1 MSNKGFAPVAMAEE
15 YWANSHMSIARYYGR
30 IQFNSHEYQI
40 VNKHGITIFELSDPS
55 SKHYVGGG
63 NKKAIEPGEPADLV
77 RRDFITYY
85 RRLGRERFL
94 EVLKEH
100 QQASDTELK
109 KIFKALT
116 KKKK

>member
-1 MSNKGFAPVAMAEE
+1 MRNKAFAPVAMAEE
-15 YWANSHMSIARYYGR
+15 YWANSHLSIARYYGGVTF
-30 IQFNSHEYQI
+30 ISHEYQI
-40 VNKHGITIFELSDPS
+40 VNKHGITIFELSNPD

-77 RRDFITYY
+77 RKDFITYY
-85 RRLGRERFL
+85 RRLGRDRFL

-100 QQASDTELK
+100 QQASDKELK
-109 KIFKALT
+109 KIYNELT